1 MGLVEE
7 ALVNNFLPKIL
18 GLESISGSLRKL
30 MDLGDKRAGLGILN
44 PTEVADESHRTSLV
58 CSERLVESLITGE
71 ALSTS

>member
-30 MDLGDKRAGLGILN
+30 MDLGAKRAGLGILN

>member
-30 MDLGDKRAGLGILN
+30 MDLGDKREELGIPN
-44 PTEVADESHRTSLV
+44 PTEVSDKIHTTSLA
-58 CSERLVESLITGE
+58 CSELLVDSLIIGE
-71 ALSTS
+71 ALYTS